1 METMPRRYPLGIQ
14 TFQKIIEENMLYVDK
29 TELIYKLTQSYSYVF
44 LSRPRRFGKSLL
56 VSTLASYFR
65 GEKELF
71 KGLAMERLEKQWK
84 KHPVIHLSLASVKA
98 IEIEGIID
106 VLNYNLASIEEEY
119 DILPVTGDLGNVLR
133 TLLSNAMR
141 NMARKQSWFSTSTTL
156 RCSTCSTTNSGWQKY
171 ASSCARSMP
180 L

>member
-84 KHPVIHLSLASVKA
+84 KHPVIHL
-98 IEIEGIID
+98 
-106 VLNYNLASIEEEY
+106 
-119 DILPVTGDLGNVLR
+119 
-133 TLLSNAMR
+133 
-141 NMARKQSWFSTSTTL
+141 
-156 RCSTCSTTNSGWQKY
+156 
-171 ASSCARSMP
+171 MP
-180 L
+180 EQEDEKRAGS